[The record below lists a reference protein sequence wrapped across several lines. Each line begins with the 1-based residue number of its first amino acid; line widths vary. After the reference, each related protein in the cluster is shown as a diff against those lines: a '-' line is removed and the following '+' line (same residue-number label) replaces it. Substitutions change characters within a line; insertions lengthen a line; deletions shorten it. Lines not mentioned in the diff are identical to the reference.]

1 MTELCDLGFKYGT
14 DKCPQY
20 SHSYT
25 PIYYEL
31 FKDKRND
38 IKKVFEFGVG
48 IPESMRNIPNY
59 KPGASLYMWR
69 DFFPNAMIYGADIS
83 QDAVFKDDRIETF
96 QCDEMDGEAV
106 KSLINKVGGDIDF
119 FIDDAAHYMD
129 NQEYLCKT
137 VMPLLKKDVVYS
149 IEDVRSTNWLM
160 RRLKRRGYICEFPEN
175 QNKKYRDAM
184 IIVHNKV

>member
-25 PIYYEL
+25 RIYYDM
-31 FKDKRND
+31 FKDKRNE

-69 DFFPNAMIYGADIS
+69 EFFPNAMIYGADIS
-83 QDAVFKDDRIETF
+83 PDAIFKDDRIETF
-96 QCDEMDGEAV
+96 LCDEMDEKAV
-106 KSLINKVGGDIDF
+106 TELIKKIGGDIDF

-129 NQEYLCKT
+129 NQEFLCR
-137 VMPLLKKDVVYS
+137 VAMPLLKKDVVYS
-149 IEDVRSTNWLM
+149 IEDVRNSRRMVW
-160 RRLKRRGYICEFPEN
+160 RLKRRGYRCEIPEF
-175 QNKKYRDAM
+175 QSMKYRDGM
-184 IIVHNKV
+184 IIVHNKI